1 MRQGDIKL
9 TFGVKTPHVRR
20 LMSVNKGAVT
30 LWMVLVKDGMRF
42 YNMTARNLSE
52 NFVDGNN

>member
-9 TFGVKTPHVRR
+9 TFGVKTPHVHS

-30 LWMVLVKDGMRF
+30 LWMMLVKDGMRF
-42 YNMTARNLSE
+42 SNMTARKSL
-52 NFVDGNN
+52 